1 MRFFQDKAGFT
12 CVLLLC
18 LPMSQHASAA
28 DAQSPKQKGAMQSS
42 GSDKAA
48 AGRLAHAKGHAAK
61 KMPIEVV
68 WGQSKRTEHF
78 DRVSPPSEGTPKN
91 GVVILNGTKKETRI
105 FNSKVEKV
113 GLTRNL
119 PPDVIRI
126 ASSESKIHQGKSEP
140 VVVGI
145 LSSGSKSG
153 SSNAQP
159 VVVDVASSE
168 SQSVGGSAEPVVVG
182 IATTGSQ
189 VAGAVEPV
197 AVGVSPRPAKR
208 RPYRP
213 AALDKQ

>member
-12 CVLLLC
+12 CVMLLC
-18 LPMSQHASAA
+18 LPMSQQASAA

-48 AGRLAHAKGHAAK
+48 AGSLTRAKGHAK

-68 WGQSKRTEHF
+68 WGQSKRTEYF
-78 DRVSPPSEGTPKN
+78 DRVSAPSEEIPKN

-105 FNSKVEKV
+105 FNSKVEKI

-145 LSSGSKSG
+145 LSSGSKRG

-159 VVVDVASSE
+159 VVVNVASSE
-168 SQSVGGSAEPVVVG
+168 SQGVGGSAAPVVVG

-213 AALDKQ
+213 AVLDKQ